1 MEAAITVFGEPGG
14 KQMRTR
20 YEKRQSHSQGARTET
35 TVGKPFKMERDED
48 NRRFVRLDIS
58 APVAMYHLK
67 DGEQPLTPPEHA
79 EYMEAML
86 LNISAGGVLV
96 ELERELTPGDVV
108 CMRFTLQDVEAIDHV
123 LGLVKRCD
131 RDEEVFLAGVE
142 FTSREH
148 LADILSGADMEM
160 LPEQAC
166 SFHERAQLVLEKYVQ
181 SEA

>member
-1 MEAAITVFGEPGG
+1 MTTKAKNKSRTSG
-14 KQMRTR
+14 KA
-20 YEKRQSHSQGARTET
+20 ARTT
-35 TVGKPFKMERDED
+35 ASVAKPFKTERDED
-48 NRRFVRLDIS
+48 NRKFVRLDIS

-67 DGEQPLTPPEHA
+67 DGDQPLTPLEHA

-96 ELERELTPGDVV
+96 ELERELTAGDVV
-108 CMRFTLQDVEAIDHV
+108 CMRFTLQGVEAIDNV

-131 RDEEVFLAGVE
+131 PDEDVYLAGVE
-142 FTSREH
+142 FTSREQ
-148 LADILSGADMEM
+148 LADMLSGPDMEM
-160 LPEQAC
+160 LPQDAC